1 MAAFEYEALDD
12 RKPVRGVIQADS
24 ARLARSQLRD
34 RGLVPLEVQLVKPAR
49 KRVGSGA
56 RLARERAL
64 LLRQMSSLLKAGLP
78 LEEVLALLVEQSD
91 RAAVHRP
98 LAAMRARVRE
108 GAALSEAMAEHPGLF
123 PSLVWRSVAAG
134 EQAGKLEVVIG
145 RLADHAERRAALSR
159 GIVMALVYPLL
170 LAVLSL
176 AVVWGLLGFV
186 VPRIVEVFEQS
197 DQSLP
202 PLTSSLIWI
211 SDLLSNWGGL
221 ILLVMIGLVALLL
234 VLLRRPAPRAAFD
247 AALLRLP
254 LVGRVVRAHVSAL
267 FARTLSILMASGVP
281 AVDALGTAA
290 SVIAN
295 RRVREDLESAGRR
308 VREGASIT
316 AAVADLV
323 WLPPLTRRLIAGGEQ
338 AGDLANMLD
347 HAAELQETD
356 LEQTGEVL
364 MAVLQPVLILVV
376 GLVVLYIV
384 LAILLPIMN
393 LSQML
398 G

>member
-1 MAAFEYEALDD
+1 MSAFEYEALDD
-12 RKPVRGVIQADS
+12 RKTVRGVIQADS
-24 ARLARSQLRD
+24 ARLARSQLRE
-34 RGLVPLEVQLVKPAR
+34 RGLVPLDLRPVQAAR
-49 KRVGSGA
+49 ARAGGGA

-64 LLRQMSSLLKAGLP
+64 LLRQMSSLLRAGLP
-78 LEEVLALLVEQSD
+78 LEEVLALLAEQSE

-108 GAALSEAMAEHPGLF
+108 GAALSEAMAEQPGLF
-123 PSLVWRSVAAG
+123 PPLVWRSVSAG
-134 EQAGKLEVVIG
+134 EQAGRLDDVIG
-145 RLADHAERRAALSR
+145 RLADHAEKRAALSR

-170 LAVLSL
+170 LGVLSL

-186 VPRIVEVFEQS
+186 VPRVVEVF
-197 DQSLP
+197 DQSNQALP
-202 PLTSSLIWI
+202 PLTLSLIWI
-211 SDLLSNWGGL
+211 SDLLSNWGGVL
-221 ILLVMIGLVALLL
+221 LAALAALLVLMI
-234 VLLRRPAPRAAFD
+234 VLLRRPGPRRGFD
-247 AALLRLP
+247 AVLLRLP

-290 SVIAN
+290 SVIVN
-295 RRVREDLESAGRR
+295 RKVREDLEAAGRR

-316 AAVADLV
+316 ASVDDLD
-323 WLPPLTRRLIAGGEQ
+323 WMPPLTRRLIAGGEQ
-338 AGDLANMLD
+338 AGDLAGMLD
-347 HAAELQETD
+347 HAAELQEAD

-364 MAVLQPVLILVV
+364 LAVLQPVLILVV

>member
-12 RKPVRGVIQADS
+12 RKTVRGVIQADS

-34 RGLVPLEVQLVKPAR
+34 RGLVPLDLQPVRAAR
-49 KRVGSGA
+49 ARAGSGA

-64 LLRQMSSLLKAGLP
+64 LLRQMSSLLRAGLP
-78 LEEVLALLVEQSD
+78 LEEVLALLAEQSD
-91 RAAVHRP
+91 RASVHRP

-108 GAALSEAMAEHPGLF
+108 GAALSEAMAEQPAMF
-123 PSLVWRSVAAG
+123 PPLVWRSVAAG
-134 EQAGKLEVVIG
+134 EQAGRLETVID
-145 RLADHAERRAALSR
+145 RLADHAEKRAALSR
-159 GIVMALVYPLL
+159 GIVTALVYPLL

-186 VPRIVEVFEQS
+186 VPRVVEVF
-197 DQSLP
+197 DQSNQALP
-202 PLTSSLIWI
+202 PLTQSLILI
-211 SDLLSNWGGL
+211 SELLSNWGGAL
-221 ILLVMIGLVALLL
+221 LAALIGSILLSVL
-234 VLLRRPAPRAAFD
+234 LLRRPGPRRVFD
-247 AALLRLP
+247 AAMLRAP
-254 LVGRVVRAHVSAL
+254 LTGRVVRAHVSAL

-281 AVDALGTAA
+281 AVDALGTA
-290 SVIAN
+290 SGVIGN
-295 RRVREDLESAGRR
+295 RKVRDDLETAGQR

-316 AAVADLV
+316 ASVDGLD
-323 WLPPLTRRLIAGGEQ
+323 WMPPLTRRLIAGGEQ
-338 AGDLANMLD
+338 AGDLAGMLD
-347 HAAELQETD
+347 HAAELQEAD

-364 MAVLQPVLILVV
+364 MAVLQPVLILIV